1 MSALNL
7 LGTALA
13 PGSALGGRTMPKTTT
28 STTNDP
34 SSPGIVSHVDVL
46 SASLSNIS
54 DIPDHDPLYPRSP
67 TSPQASA
74 ALPTTNGG
82 AIWETTVAAADV
94 LDTFNKT
101 TNTIPLDLN
110 KRVSEAEKLRKD
122 IKKKGNALDKHRAKK
137 KAEAKAEEERKQKI
151 REMASE
157 RGEEYDNNGMVKPS
171 LSQSLKKYRNMAS
184 STSKVVKVDTNEQS
198 KKSSSKKMEV
208 QIDSSSRKKSAV
220 KGTSSTAKKEVVKVE
235 KNTTKAAAIPTATK
249 SSGDSVH
256 FTSDAANN
264 YYRAM
269 KLGRSPPTAT
279 NNDDAAKESM
289 NDYMTFLRDKKSS
302 TTQQQINVITPKQSQ
317 PQTVPIA
324 QQPQK
329 KTREQLIAEALH
341 ITKTPTEISQYL
353 LAQGDT
359 IEYAEKME
367 LYTEI
372 LTKQKELLK
381 KKEKERAKL
390 LNKVDKKNNKKKSM
404 GVVNKLNILKGNTS
418 SNKNKIAAPAV
429 ITPPKAD
436 PPPTQIHPVTSF
448 DKHTIFSAKSD
459 ITDIQYGDTTKSL
472 EGCSVATE
480 QYVSSGLSPKE
491 EEDHDNEPTMKNAFV
506 NDTTK
511 MMNDITKAASPP
523 TAAADYDPPIS
534 EYPSP
539 INSPNEDTLGY
550 PEDNVDPVALL
561 DKVGLPTNMLPDRIK
576 IDNGPT
582 IDHLPSSP
590 GCDGIE
596 LDLVHSPTAEDEQQ
610 EKEETQDVSKSKVRS
625 LSPFLKTASSE
636 TTQDTDN
643 KKKPIRSSS
652 PLVKLKKKMTR
663 SSSPSALPPK
673 IPNRPIVPV
682 DPPETRLSLDDDGSV
697 ECSGVWDDVE
707 TNVNDDDDTEASDSV
722 MIQNLP
728 GADDDQIMLDN
739 SHDEV
744 EDDTDDSSKLMAIA
758 TIKRVDTAASSA
770 PKKKKTSR
778 MALAREKMT
787 RLKLKKS
794 NVAVEEKEDEA
805 VLKNATSTAVTD
817 ADAEPPKQELPDD
830 HTITSTTS
838 SKERKKE
845 KLKKIMEYRKKAS
858 PSVQPNES
866 WASLARS
873 ESNLSERKS
882 KKEGEKKTED
892 EMNRVELLELLKK
905 EREAA
910 SSKEGSNDS
919 NKSSSKDKE
928 AREEAGS
935 DTKRGEHEKQPIVR
949 EQSTFSA
956 DGVKHPVK
964 HISVYPN
971 TSEYDDNDDMTL
983 PPELRKSERVDIWKE
998 AVPSESF
1005 DSRVQTPNPK
1015 INGVT
1020 DAFLTCGEKMLEL
1033 EDVDTMYDG
1042 DTLAADANT
1051 VVDKSAKDG
1060 ESNTVGDQTATKKQ
1074 RNRFACGIDP
1084 EELKQDLVYE
1094 AKSIGQDV
1102 KTGIKAMGNDVKTG
1116 IRNSVRNL
1124 FGACDITN
1132 TGGVDVLDKNF
1143 NEIGDQLLGRVP
1155 MPKKRTNSTAKSS
1168 VEAPV
1173 SPDKNPADETPAVTV
1188 NPQAEK
1194 ITDIL
1199 SGTDA
1204 ARKHF
1209 DGVYQN
1215 QNDAEQEAEVSK
1227 ELDELMQ
1234 KKEKPLTVEEKKQLY
1249 LQKLKNVS
1257 MKHL

>member
-13 PGSALGGRTMPKTTT
+13 PGSALGGRARPNEDNI
-28 STTNDP
+28 STTNLP

-94 LDTFNKT
+94 LDTFDKT

-110 KRVSEAEKLRKD
+110 KRVSEVEKLRKD

-137 KAEAKAEEERKQKI
+137 KAEANKAEEERKQ
-151 REMASE
+151 MAE
-157 RGEEYDNNGMVKPS
+157 RDEEYDNNGMVKPS

-184 STSKVVKVDTNEQS
+184 STSKVVKVDNTEQQQ

-208 QIDSSSRKKSAV
+208 QIDSSSRKKSKA
-220 KGTSSTAKKEVVKVE
+220 KGTSSTTK
-235 KNTTKAAAIPTATK
+235 KNTTEAAAIPTATTK

-279 NNDDAAKESM
+279 TGSDNAAKESM
-289 NDYMTFLRDKKSS
+289 NDYMTFLRDKKQSSS
-302 TTQQQINVITPKQSQ
+302 TTQQQTNVVTPKQQQVS
-317 PQTVPIA
+317 VPTT

-390 LNKVDKKNNKKKSM
+390 LNKVDKKNNKKKTM

-429 ITPPKAD
+429 ITPPKSD
-436 PPPTQIHPVTSF
+436 PPQEYNIHPVTSF

-459 ITDIQYGDTTKSL
+459 ITDVQYGDTTKSL

-491 EEDHDNEPTMKNAFV
+491 EEDEPNMFV

-511 MMNDITKAASPP
+511 MMNDITKTASPP
-523 TAAADYDPPIS
+523 SAAADYDPPIA

-550 PEDNVDPVALL
+550 PEDEDPMALL

-596 LDLVHSPTAEDEQQ
+596 LDLVHSPTNEDEQQ
-610 EKEETQDVSKSKVRS
+610 EKEVTQDVSKSKVRS
-625 LSPFLKTASSE
+625 MSPFLKTASTE

-643 KKKPIRSSS
+643 KKKPSRSSS

-744 EDDTDDSSKLMAIA
+744 EDDTDDSSKLRAIA
-758 TIKRVDTAASSA
+758 TIKRVDTAASSV

-778 MALAREKMT
+778 MALAKEKMT
-787 RLKLKKS
+787 RLKLKSKS
-794 NVAVEEKEDEA
+794 SAAVAEEKEKEA
-805 VLKNATSTAVTD
+805 TNTAIPD
-817 ADAEPPKQELPDD
+817 IDAEPPKQELPDD

-971 TSEYDDNDDMTL
+971 ASEYDDNDDMTL
-983 PPELRKSERVDIWKE
+983 PPELRKSETVDIWKE
-998 AVPSESF
+998 AVPSQSF
-1005 DSRVQTPNPK
+1005 DSRAQTPNPK
-1015 INGVT
+1015 INGMT

-1033 EDVDTMYDG
+1033 EDVDTLYDG

-1060 ESNTVGDQTATKKQ
+1060 ESNTVGDQTTTKKQ

-1143 NEIGDQLLGRVP
+1143 SQVGDQLLGRVP

-1168 VEAPV
+1168 VEAPA
-1173 SPDKNPADETPAVTV
+1173 SPDKNPADDTAPAVTV

-1194 ITDIL
+1194 ITGIL

-1209 DGVYQN
+1209 DGVYLKQD
-1215 QNDAEQEAEVSK
+1215 DAEQEAEVSK

-1234 KKEKPLTVEEKKQLY
+1234 KKEKPLTEVEKKQLY
-1249 LQKLKNVS
+1249 LQKLKSVS

>member
-13 PGSALGGRTMPKTTT
+13 PGSALGGRAMPKNTT
-28 STTNDP
+28 SIHNDP

-74 ALPTTNGG
+74 ALPSTNGG

-94 LDTFNKT
+94 LDTLNKT

-110 KRVSEAEKLRKD
+110 KRVSEVEKLRKD
-122 IKKKGNALDKHRAKK
+122 IKKKGNALDRHRAKK
-137 KAEAKAEEERKQKI
+137 KTEAKAEEERKQKI
-151 REMASE
+151 RDMAS
-157 RGEEYDNNGMVKPS
+157 RGDEEYDNNGMVKPS

-220 KGTSSTAKKEVVKVE
+220 KGTSSTAKETVKVE

-279 NNDDAAKESM
+279 TNDNDAAKESM
-289 NDYMTFLRDKKSS
+289 NDYMTFLRDKKQSS
-302 TTQQQINVITPKQSQ
+302 STTTQQQQTNVITPKQSQ
-317 PQTVPIA
+317 TVPTT

-390 LNKVDKKNNKKKSM
+390 LNKVDKKNNKKKSL
-404 GVVNKLNILKGNTS
+404 GVVNKLNILKGSNS
-418 SNKNKIAAPAV
+418 NSNKNKITAPAV
-429 ITPPKAD
+429 ITPPKSD
-436 PPPTQIHPVTSF
+436 PPPQDFIHPVTSF

-459 ITDIQYGDTTKSL
+459 ITDVQYGDTTKSL

-480 QYVSSGLSPKE
+480 QYVSSGLSPNE
-491 EEDHDNEPTMKNAFV
+491 EEDEPTMNAFV
-506 NDTTK
+506 NDTTN
-511 MMNDITKAASPP
+511 MMNNITKAASSP
-523 TAAADYDPPIS
+523 AATADYDPPIA

-550 PEDNVDPVALL
+550 PDDEDPMALL

-596 LDLVHSPTAEDEQQ
+596 LDLVHSPTTASNEDEQQ
-610 EKEETQDVSKSKVRS
+610 KKEETQDVSKSKVRS
-625 LSPFLKTASSE
+625 LSPFLKTASTE

-663 SSSPSALPPK
+663 SSSPLPPK

-707 TNVNDDDDTEASDSV
+707 TNANDDDTEASDSV

-758 TIKRVDTAASSA
+758 TIKRVDTAASSV

-794 NVAVEEKEDEA
+794 TSATVAEEKAVEDEA
-805 VLKNATSTAVTD
+805 ATKKAAAADPDV
-817 ADAEPPKQELPDD
+817 DAEPPKQELPDD

-1005 DSRVQTPNPK
+1005 DSRVQIPNPK
-1015 INGVT
+1015 INGMT

-1033 EDVDTMYDG
+1033 EDVDTLYDG
-1042 DTLAADANT
+1042 DTFT

-1249 LQKLKNVS
+1249 LQKLKSVS